1 MLKNQGIIDLKIEES
16 EKKIPYNMME
26 VNVNNQLRVL
36 YDAND
41 GYDNLI
47 KNGDRFEDF
56 YDKLLKE

>member
-1 MLKNQGIIDLKIEES
+1 
-16 EKKIPYNMME
+16 MME

-56 YDKLLKE
+56 YDKLLK

>member
-26 VNVNNQLRVL
+26 VNVNNQLKV

-41 GYDNLI
+41 GYLI
-47 KNGDRFEDF
+47 I
-56 YDKLLKE
+56 